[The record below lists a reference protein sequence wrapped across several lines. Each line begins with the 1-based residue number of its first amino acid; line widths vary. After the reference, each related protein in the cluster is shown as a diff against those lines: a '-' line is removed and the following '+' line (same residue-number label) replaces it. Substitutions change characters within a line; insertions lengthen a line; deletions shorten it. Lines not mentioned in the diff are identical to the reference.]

1 MDATRVFSTI
11 FKLAVICFVV
21 GWVLVQFDI
30 TPEAIFDNFGDTVLK
45 VYETARDAL
54 EWSAGYIV
62 IGAVIVVPI
71 WLISILFGALKTRG
85 RKKD

>member
-1 MDATRVFSTI
+1 MDASRILSTV

-21 GWVLVQFDI
+21 GWILVQFDI
-30 TPEAIFDNFGDTVLK
+30 TPEAIFENFGDTVLK

-71 WLISILFGALKTRG
+71 WLLSILFGALKARG
-85 RKKD
+85 RKRD